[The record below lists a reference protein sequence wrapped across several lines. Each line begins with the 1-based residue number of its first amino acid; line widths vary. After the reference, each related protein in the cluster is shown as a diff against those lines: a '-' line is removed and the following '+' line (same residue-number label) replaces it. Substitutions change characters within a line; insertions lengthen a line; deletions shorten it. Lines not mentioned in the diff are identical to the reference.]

1 MPDRSVLPGLLTLA
15 GALCALWASILLIRD
30 GSAATEAAVLWWWLA
45 VICDQLDGPLA
56 RALGATS
63 PRGALLDGLS
73 DSVLYLL
80 APAAICLVSD
90 APLAGLAAF
99 ALGLWRLSGDLTRD
113 TKGVHFGLPAVVLV
127 TGQAVLGWTPLAAWI
142 WAVASG
148 AWFLLVPRAPG
159 WLRIPM
165 GVAAVGTLGVV
176 FSDLSA

>member
-99 ALGLWRLSGDLTRD
+99 KAFGDE
-113 TKGVHFGLPAVVLV
+113 
-127 TGQAVLGWTPLAAWI
+127 
-142 WAVASG
+142 SG
-148 AWFLLVPRAPG
+148 AETYTFELVDMGCAIDTEG
-159 WLRIPM
+159 AGPM
-165 GVAAVGTLGVV
+165 RTEAEGR
-176 FSDLSA
+176 SAFG